1 MFTNSPS
8 RYAKSPS
15 MFMTFPIDF
24 STEAPELGGSWEPLS
39 FPQWVLALL
48 QPGELTS
55 THPLCGAIAKQLQVF
70 ETVLTI
76 SAADAAP
83 HKRSAT

>member
-1 MFTNSPS
+1 MFT
-8 RYAKSPS
+8 RSPS
-15 MFMTFPIDF
+15 MFTDFSTDF

-55 THPLCGAIAKQLQVF
+55 THPLCGAIAKHLQVF

-76 SAADAAP
+76 SAANAAP